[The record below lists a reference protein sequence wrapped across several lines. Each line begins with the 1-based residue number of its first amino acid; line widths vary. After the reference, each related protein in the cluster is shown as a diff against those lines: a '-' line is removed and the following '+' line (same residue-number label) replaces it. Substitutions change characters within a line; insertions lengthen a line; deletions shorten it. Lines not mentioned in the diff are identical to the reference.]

1 MSLSPTAVPAVP
13 LNIRMRNYRGKTIIG
28 GYQHVMELSE
38 TASFVWRQIDGTR
51 TIADIGAMLASE
63 YEIDAETATTDVAEL
78 LAELAANDLVRL

>member
-1 MSLSPTAVPAVP
+1 MSPSPTTVPTLP
-13 LNIRMRNYRGKTIIG
+13 LNIRMRNYRGKTIVG

-63 YEIDAETATTDVAEL
+63 YEIDEETATADVAEL
-78 LAELAANDLVRL
+78 LAELAANDLVQL